1 MINYRQKI
9 IKRIFDIVLSS
20 VGLVLVAI
28 PMLIL
33 SIAIMIFSKG
43 PIFFTQSRVGL
54 NGKIFKCIKFR
65 TMYIDSEK
73 YGTITTKR
81 DSRITPIGKIM
92 RRYKLDE
99 LPQLFNVLIGDMSF
113 VGPRPDVVGYA
124 DTLKE
129 DDKIILSIRPGIT
142 GPATLKYANEEY
154 ILSKEMDPIKYN
166 DEVIYP
172 DKVNINKHYIYNYK
186 FSKDVMY
193 ILWTL
198 FPKLFHK

>member
-1 MINYRQKI
+1 
-9 IKRIFDIVLSS
+9 
-20 VGLVLVAI
+20 
-28 PMLIL
+28 
-33 SIAIMIFSKG
+33 
-43 PIFFTQSRVGL
+43 
-54 NGKIFKCIKFR
+54 
-65 TMYIDSEK
+65 MYIDSEK